1 MGSTHAR
8 ILQRRQA
15 SVVASLGYPDGV
27 APLAVVMLASPVG
40 PVGSG
45 EGGGVEMTFRL
56 CAAELL
62 RLGHRVSVIA
72 PRGSRVAASHVV
84 PVDGELQVGAQLRG
98 RTPPI
103 VMAADSVLARM
114 WWRARELAHDHD
126 VLLNFAY
133 DWLPFYLTPFLPRP
147 VAHWVL
153 MSSLGDAM
161 DRVIGDVATR
171 VPGSVAVCTRAQA
184 QTFAFASHLRVLG
197 AGVDLTQYE
206 LCPEPAAYLA
216 WAGRISPEKGLQ
228 DAAAPPPARAP
239 ARLPLK
245 VMGLAQ
251 APDYLARVRAAYPD
265 TIEYL
270 GFLPTRD
277 LQGVLRRARA
287 LLFTPRWV
295 EALGIVVLEAMAC
308 GVPVVSYRRGGPA
321 EIIRDGET
329 GWLVTPDS
337 VDELAR
343 AAGRAAA
350 LDRRACRA
358 YAEREHDA
366 GVVGKRVERW
376 LCQVAGK

>member
-1 MGSTHAR
+1 
-8 ILQRRQA
+8 
-15 SVVASLGYPDGV
+15 
-27 APLAVVMLASPVG
+27 MLASPVG

-45 EGGGVEMTFRL
+45 EGGGEEMTFRL
-56 CAAELL
+56 CAEELS

-72 PRGSRVAASHVV
+72 PGGSRVAAAHVV
-84 PVDGELQVGAQLRG
+84 PVDGELQLGAQLRG

-153 MSSLGDAM
+153 MSSLSDAM
-161 DRVIGDVATR
+161 DRVIGEVATR

-184 QTFAFASHLRVLG
+184 QTFAFAAHLRVLG
-197 AGVDLTQYE
+197 AGIDLAEYE
-206 LCPEPAAYLA
+206 FCAEPEAYLA
-216 WAGRISPEKGLQ
+216 WAGRISPEKGLE
-228 DAAAPPPARAP
+228 DAAAAA
-239 ARLPLK
+239 AAVRLPLK

-251 APDYLARVRAAYPD
+251 DPAYLARVIGAHPG

-277 LQGVLRRARA
+277 LQRVLRRARA
-287 LLFTPRWV
+287 LLFTPRWI
-295 EALGIVVLEAMAC
+295 EALGMVVLEALAC

-321 EIIRDGET
+321 ELIRDGET

-337 VDELAR
+337 VAELAG
-343 AAGRAAA
+343 AVGRTEV

-366 GVVGKRVERW
+366 RVVGMRVERW
-376 LCQVAGK
+376 LCQVVGK